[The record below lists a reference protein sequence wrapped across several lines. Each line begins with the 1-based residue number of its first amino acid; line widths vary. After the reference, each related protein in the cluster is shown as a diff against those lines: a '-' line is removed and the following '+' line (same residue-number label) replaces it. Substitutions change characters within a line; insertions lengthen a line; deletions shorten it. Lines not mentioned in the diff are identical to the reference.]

1 MGWLIALAVV
11 AALAMLPLGIR
22 AQYDA
27 GGGKIALI
35 AGPFCIPLKSSKK
48 KKQQE
53 KPKTEEKKAASGAGG
68 SKKGGSAADFMPL
81 VRTALDFLKDVR
93 RKLRVNMLELKVILA
108 GDDPCDLGVHYGQ
121 ANAVAEG
128 LMPLLEECFVIK
140 KRDVQILCDF
150 TAEKT
155 LVFARVDLT
164 ITLARILSLGF
175 KHGIRAI
182 KEFVKLGKLRKG
194 GA

>member
-1 MGWLIALAVV
+1 MGWLIALAVIV
-11 AALAMLPLGIR
+11 ALAMLPLGIR
-22 AQYDA
+22 AQYDS
-27 GGGKIALI
+27 GGGKLALI
-35 AGPFCIPLKSSKK
+35 AGPFRVPLKSSEKK
-48 KKQQE
+48 KRE
-53 KPKTEEKKAASGAGG
+53 KPKTEEKKAVSGGAS
-68 SKKGGSAADFMPL
+68 SQKGGSVSDFMPL
-81 VRTALDFLKDVR
+81 VRTVLDFLKDVR

-121 ANAVAEG
+121 ANALADA
-128 LMPLLEECFVIK
+128 LMPLLEESFVIK

-164 ITLARILSLGF
+164 LTLARILSLGF

-182 KEFVKLGKLRKG
+182 KDLVKLGKLRKG